1 MTTAVLLSGGMD
13 SIALT
18 FWKQPSLALTIDYGQ
33 RPAAAEIDAAA
44 HVCGVLG
51 IPHEVIR
58 VNCSS
63 LGSGDLAGRPPSPLA
78 PVREWWPFRNQLL
91 ITLAA
96 MHLLDRGVR
105 KLFFGSVT
113 TDSSHIDGTPQF
125 FQSMSDT
132 LAVQEGG
139 VTVSAPAVEMT
150 SVELVRAACIPAA
163 VLAWAHS
170 CHVANLA
177 CGECRGCLKHYETTA
192 ALGWVAY

>member
-18 FWKQPSLALTIDYGQ
+18 FWKQPSVAITIDYGQ
-33 RPAAAEIDAAA
+33 RPAIAEIGAAEQ
-44 HVCGVLG
+44 VCSVLG
-51 IPHEVIR
+51 IAHEVVR
-58 VNCSS
+58 VDCSS
-63 LGSGDLAGRPPSPLA
+63 LGSGDLAGPPSPLA

-91 ITLAA
+91 VTLAA
-96 MHLLDRGVR
+96 MSLLDRGVR
-105 KLFFGSVT
+105 KLFFGSVK
-113 TDSSHIDGTPQF
+113 TDCSHIDGTPQF
-125 FQSMSDT
+125 FQLMSST

-139 VTVSAPAVEMT
+139 LTVSAPAIEMT

-170 CHVANLA
+170 CHVATLA

-192 ALGWVAY
+192 ALGWLAY